1 MIYNKEDYTRDSC
14 LTCLTRSTDTLLML
28 PFCNE
33 SFSVKVV
40 RGAGVG
46 TTECGVFPELSAQL
60 SLCLSESSEH
70 SVEYD
75 VLTFRVNH
83 NIIICYRCFVLT
95 TNTFP
100 C

>member
-1 MIYNKEDYTRDSC
+1 MIYNKEDYTSDSC

-70 SVEYD
+70 SVEE
-75 VLTFRVNH
+75 VQSLALFLEASTLWLLLLWVKPW
-83 NIIICYRCFVLT
+83 C
-95 TNTFP
+95 
-100 C
+100 